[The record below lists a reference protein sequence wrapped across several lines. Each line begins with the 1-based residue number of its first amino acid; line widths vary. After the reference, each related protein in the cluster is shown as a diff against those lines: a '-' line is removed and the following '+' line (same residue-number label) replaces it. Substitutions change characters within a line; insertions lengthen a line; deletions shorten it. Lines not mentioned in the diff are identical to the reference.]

1 MACCLIQLL
10 TDLTNRTI
18 HDHLSMEID
27 PALHPFLCQ
36 QPKKE
41 LNPGRDVAFLYF
53 AFKLS
58 LPVGRRGHAAT
69 APRRSLVVTERTVD

>member
-36 QPKKE
+36 QRKKE

-58 LPVGRRGHAAT
+58 LPVGRRGHGAA
-69 APRRSLVVTERTVD
+69 PVPDSLVTERTVD